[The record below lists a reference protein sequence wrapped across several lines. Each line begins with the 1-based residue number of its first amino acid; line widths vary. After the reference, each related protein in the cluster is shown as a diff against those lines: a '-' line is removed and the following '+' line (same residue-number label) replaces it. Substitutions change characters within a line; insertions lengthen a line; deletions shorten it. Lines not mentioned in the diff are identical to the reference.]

1 MSTLSMLATAYAE
14 AHPLEVARLLEDAEP
29 AERARLLEALERDT
43 AARVLTEATPRLAAE
58 ALDALQAGDAA
69 EILAQLEPRAAA
81 VLLLR
86 LPADRAGALLEK
98 LQPARRV
105 QLRTLVQYGPM
116 RAGGRVDPRAL
127 GVPQDLLVSDAL
139 QRLLREPDGVSHYVY
154 VVGEQQQLAGVINLR
169 ELMGAPGDALLE
181 SVMVR
186 NPERLRA
193 EDSLERIAQHP
204 AWRRL
209 HALPVVDEGGR
220 YLGALRYSAFR
231 TIETELGQ
239 AASGVDSGKSA
250 SALAELYS
258 VGAGALLQWASMALM
273 PPDDRNRGG
282 SS

>member
-1 MSTLSMLATAYAE
+1 MSALSMLATAYAE
-14 AHPLEVARLLEDAEP
+14 EHPLEVARLLEDAEP
-29 AERARLLEALERDT
+29 SERARLLEALERAT
-43 AARVLTEATPRLAAE
+43 AARVLAETTPRLAAE
-58 ALDALQAGDAA
+58 ALDALNAEDAA
-69 EILAQLEPRAAA
+69 EIIAQLEPHAAA

-86 LPADRAGALLEK
+86 LQKERADALLDR
-98 LQPARRV
+98 LRPARRAH
-105 QLRTLVQYGPM
+105 LRTLVQYRPM

-127 GVPQDLLVSDAL
+127 GVPQDVLVSEAV

-154 VVGEQQQLAGVINLR
+154 VVGEHQQLTGVINLR

-250 SALAELYS
+250 AALAELYS
-258 VGAGALLQWASMALM
+258 VGGGALLQWASMALT
-273 PPDDRNRGG
+273 PPDDRKRGG

>member
-1 MSTLSMLATAYAE
+1 MPRKKKKTSLLLPTQGLKSLFQQHKLKTLLG
-14 AHPLEVARLLEDAEP
+14 VAII
-29 AERARLLEALERDT
+29 
-43 AARVLTEATPRLAAE
+43 AAVGIVTVMYT
-58 ALDALQAGDAA
+58 
-69 EILAQLEPRAAA
+69 RAA
-81 VLLLR
+81 
-86 LPADRAGALLEK
+86 
-98 LQPARRV
+98 
-105 QLRTLVQYGPM
+105 
-116 RAGGRVDPRAL
+116 
-127 GVPQDLLVSDAL
+127 
-139 QRLLREPDGVSHYVY
+139 
-154 VVGEQQQLAGVINLR
+154 
-169 ELMGAPGDALLE
+169 LMGAPGDALLE

-250 SALAELYS
+250 AALAELYS
-258 VGAGALLQWASMALM
+258 VGGGALLQWASMALT
-273 PPDDRNRGG
+273 PPDDRKRGG